1 MATSEQTNYL
11 LNETLKIAEKN
22 IQLAAS
28 EVKDNL
34 WTSEPH
40 ISSFVPKCGYKLGL
54 LLEKLRVEDV
64 ATIAEISN

>member
-22 IQLAAS
+22 NQLATS
-28 EVKDNL
+28 EVKGSL
-34 WTSEPH
+34 STSESH
-40 ISSFVPKCGYKLGL
+40 FSSFVPKYGYKLGL

-64 ATIAEISN
+64 AAIAEISS

>member
-11 LNETLKIAEKN
+11 LNKTLKIAEKN

-34 WTSEPH
+34 STSKPH
-40 ISSFVPKCGYKLGL
+40 ISSFVPKCGCKLGL

-64 ATIAEISN
+64 AAIAEISS